1 MIQAK
6 FSLEENHVNFLNLF
20 KKYGF
25 KDKSAVIRTALERLE
40 KELEMEKLKSSAE
53 MYASL
58 YESDRELQDLTN
70 SAITE
75 WPE

>member
-1 MIQAK
+1 MTQAK
-6 FSLEENHVNFLNLF
+6 FSLEASHINFLNRF

-25 KDKSAVIRTALERLE
+25 KDKSALIRTALERLE

-53 MYASL
+53 LYASL
-58 YESDRELQDLTN
+58 YENDRELQELTN
-70 SAITE
+70 SAMAE

>member
-1 MIQAK
+1 MTQAK
-6 FSLEENHVNFLNLF
+6 FSLEESHVNFLSRF

-25 KDKSAVIRTALERLE
+25 KDKSALIRAALERLE

-53 MYASL
+53 IYASL
-58 YESDRELQDLTN
+58 CENDKELQELTN
-70 SAITE
+70 SAMAE

>member
-1 MIQAK
+1 MTQAK
-6 FSLEENHVNFLNLF
+6 FSLEESHVNFLNRF

-25 KDKSAVIRTALERLE
+25 KDKSALIRTALERLE

-53 MYASL
+53 IYASL
-58 YESDRELQDLTN
+58 YENDKELQELTN
-70 SAITE
+70 LAMVE

>member
-1 MIQAK
+1 MTQAK
-6 FSLEENHVNFLNLF
+6 FSLEESHVDFLNRF

-25 KDKSAVIRTALERLE
+25 KDKSALIRTALERLE

-58 YESDRELQDLTN
+58 YEDDKELQKLTN